1 MSGGVAH
8 TSVTHGE
15 GQTWVNSPEL
25 TRGSSPAEPE
35 TAEGVGFAPPATKRV
50 AEGLYVELVLIRI
63 HRSK

>member
-35 TAEGVGFAPPATKRV
+35 TAEGCGFPPPATKWP
-50 AEGLYVELVLIRI
+50 AEGVYVTQALVRVE
-63 HRSK
+63 